1 MTTTTTTVP
10 NTPTSTT
17 ITESTAPHGDRY
29 DAIAVES
36 KWRDRW
42 AQDQLYRAPDPAE
55 WDPNKPK
62 WYALTMFPYPSGD
75 IHVGHWYAM
84 VPADAAARYRRMTG
98 HTVLFPMGFDAFGLP
113 AERAA
118 IRRDIHPYT
127 WTMGNI
133 ERMRGQIQTMG
144 TMFDWSREVITCQP
158 DYYKWNQWFFVR
170 LFKHG
175 LAYRAKAP
183 VWWDPEAQTVLAN
196 EQVIDG
202 KSEYTGAEV
211 YRRDLEQWFF
221 RITDYAEELLDFS
234 KLDWPERT
242 KTLQRNWIGRSTGAA
257 VTFHTEGGDPLEVFT
272 TRPDT
277 LWGATFMVLAPEH
290 PLVDKI
296 TTPEQ
301 RGAVEQY
308 KEATSRET
316 EIDRQ
321 NTEKEKTGAWT
332 GAYAINPVNGARV
345 PIWIADYV
353 LVTYGTGA
361 IMAVPAHDERDLQ
374 FARKYGLDVIVVVQP
389 GGGTFDAAT
398 MTEAYPGDGRMVN
411 SGPLNGIATGES
423 KAAAIS
429 WLETKGIGR
438 ARVTYRL
445 RDWLISRQRY
455 WGTPI
460 PMIYTQDGQIVPVP
474 ESDLPVLLPP
484 DAAFRATGES
494 PLRTH
499 PGFANTVSP
508 IDGTPARRE
517 TDTMDVFMDSAWY
530 MYRYVSPHFDEGT
543 EAGPIDPKHKAW
555 LPVDLYT
562 GGIEHATMHLLY
574 ARFFAKAARDM
585 GIIDFD
591 EPFTRLFHQGIIL
604 GPDGNRM
611 SKSRGNVINPDDY
624 VLKDGTDIYRLAL
637 MFRSPWEMGGPWQES
652 NVDGARRFVGRA
664 WGAVEAVPDTSA
676 GEAAAEDVR
685 ALRRVTHQTIRKATH
700 DMETF
705 GFNTMVSALMEFVNA
720 LIKARET
727 DVVQTAAY
735 REATEM
741 LALMLAPIAP
751 HLAEEMWAR
760 LGQPYSVHQQSWP
773 QWDPDLARDEE
784 VTIPVQ
790 VNGKVRDR
798 LTAAPDATEETLRAA
813 ALASP
818 RVQELLSGREPKKV
832 IVVPGRLVNIV
843 G

>member
-1 MTTTTTTVP
+1 MTTTTTT
-10 NTPTSTT
+10 TPTNPE
-17 ITESTAPHGDRY
+17 TEGGATRTDRY
-29 DAIAVES
+29 DATAVER

-42 AQDQLYRAPDPAE
+42 EQDQLFRAPNPDQ

-118 IRRDIHPYT
+118 VRRNVHPYT
-127 WTMGNI
+127 WTMDNI
-133 ERMRGQIQTMG
+133 ARMRGQIKMMG

-158 DYYKWNQWFFVR
+158 DYYKWTQWFFVR

-221 RITDYAEELLDFS
+221 RITNYAEELLDFS

-301 RGAVEQY
+301 RAAVEAY
-308 KEATSRET
+308 KTATSKET

-321 NTEKEKTGAWT
+321 STEKEKTGVWT
-332 GAYAINPVNGARV
+332 GAFAVNPVNGARV

-374 FARKYGLDVIVVVQP
+374 FARKYGLPVIVVVQP
-389 GGGTFDAAT
+389 VDGGLDAAT

-411 SGPLNGIATGES
+411 SGPLDGIATGES
-423 KAAAIS
+423 KTAAIR
-429 WLETKGIGR
+429 WLEAKGLGQS
-438 ARVTYRL
+438 RVTYRL

-455 WGTPI
+455 WGAPI
-460 PMIYTQDGQIVPVP
+460 PMIYTQDGQVVPVP
-474 ESDLPVLLPP
+474 ERDLPVLLPT
-484 DAAFRATGES
+484 DAAFKPSGES
-494 PLRTH
+494 PLKTH
-499 PGFANTVSP
+499 ASFVNTVSP

-530 MYRYVSPHFDEGT
+530 LFRYVSPHFDAGP
-543 EAGPIDPKHKAW
+543 EAGPINPADRPW

-562 GGIEHATMHLLY
+562 GGVEHATMHLLY
-574 ARFFAKAARDM
+574 ARFFTKACRDM
-585 GIIDFD
+585 GIVDFD
-591 EPFTRLFHQGIIL
+591 EPFVRLYHQGIIL

-624 VLKDGTDIYRLAL
+624 VFKDGTDIYRLAL
-637 MFRSPWEMGGPWQES
+637 MFRSPWEQGGPWQES

-664 WGAVEAVPDTSA
+664 WGVIEAIPETST
-676 GEAAAEDVR
+676 GEADKDDVR
-685 ALRRVTHQTIRKATH
+685 ALRRATHQTIRKVTH

-705 GFNTMVSALMEFVNA
+705 GFNTAISALMEFVNA
-720 LIKARET
+720 LTKARET
-727 DVVQTAAY
+727 NVLHTPAY
-735 REATEM
+735 HEAVEM
-741 LALMLAPIAP
+741 LALLLAPTAP

-760 LGQPYSVHQQSWP
+760 LGKPYSVHQQSWP
-773 QWDPDLARDEE
+773 SWDPDLARDEE

-798 LTAAPDATEETLRAA
+798 LTAAPDATEEMLRAA

-818 RVQELLSGREPKKV
+818 RVQELLGGREPKKV